1 MTGKTFKFSDDELE
15 LIQDWYYA
23 AAGESASG
31 SGEKA
36 ENDKLRALLGKLKIT
51 PHSMDQHEFDHEN

>member
-1 MTGKTFKFSDDELE
+1 MTGKIFTFSDDELE
-15 LIQDWYYA
+15 LIQDWYLA

-36 ENDKLRALLGKLKIT
+36 ENDKLRALLGKLKIET
-51 PHSMDQHEFDHEN
+51 HSMDQYHFDHEV